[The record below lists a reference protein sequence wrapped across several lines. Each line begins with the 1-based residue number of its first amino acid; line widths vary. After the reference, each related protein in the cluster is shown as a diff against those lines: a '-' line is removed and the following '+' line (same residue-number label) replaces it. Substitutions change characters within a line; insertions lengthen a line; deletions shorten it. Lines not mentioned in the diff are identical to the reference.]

1 MSLNRLKVDIFMKP
15 YRQNYDVKN
24 AVRVKLDRY
33 QIIGKELTIFLLGE
47 GGQFDPPPLLEVFFT

>member
-1 MSLNRLKVDIFMKP
+1 MKP

-47 GGQFDPPPLLEVFFT
+47 GGQFAPPPLLEVFFT